1 MELLQFIMVSFGIT
15 AILSKGSIFEG
26 FRRMWTEKLRHFKP
40 WKSLHTFFHCP
51 LCIGFWAGLIVSIFW
66 KSPTG
71 SFFLDGCIASG
82 ASWFIMMVEYY
93 LTKSIGGCKGCG
105 GH

>member
-1 MELLQFIMVSFGIT
+1 MELLQFVMVAFGIT
-15 AILSKGSIFEG
+15 AILNKGSIFEG
-26 FRRMWTEKLRHFKP
+26 LRRTWLEKLKGFKP
-40 WKSLHTFFHCP
+40 WKSLHTFFFCP
-51 LCIGFWAGLIVSIFW
+51 LCIGFWAGIVVSVFW

-71 SFFLDGCIASG
+71 NIFFDGCLASG

-93 LTKSIGGCKGCG
+93 LTKSTGGCKGCG